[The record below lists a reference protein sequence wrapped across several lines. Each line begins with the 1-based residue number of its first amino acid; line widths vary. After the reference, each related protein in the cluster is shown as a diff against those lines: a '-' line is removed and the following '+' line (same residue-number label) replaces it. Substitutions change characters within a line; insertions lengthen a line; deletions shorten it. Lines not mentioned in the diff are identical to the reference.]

1 MRLVLFE
8 PDIPQNAGTLMRL
21 AAGLGVPV
29 DIIEPCGFLLDDRKL
44 RRAGMD
50 YIEQVDLVRHLSW
63 NAYKNKAQEG
73 RLVLLTTRAATP
85 YTAFA
90 FAPDDRIMVGRE
102 SAGVPDEV
110 HDAADARLVIPLR
123 PPARSLNVALSAAMV
138 LGEALR
144 QTVAQPDPSAD
155 TTRAAAQAAAQ
166 AAAGTAR
173 KEPP

>member
-21 AAGLGVPV
+21 AAGLGVPL
-29 DIIEPCGFLLDDRKL
+29 DLIEPCGFILDDRKL

-50 YIEQVDLVRHLSW
+50 YIDQLDLVRHSSW
-63 NAYKNKAQEG
+63 TAYRGSDQPG
-73 RLVLLTTRAATP
+73 RLVLLTTRGAVP
-85 YTAFA
+85 YTDFA

-110 HDAADARLVIPLR
+110 HESADARLVIPLK

-144 QTVAQPDPSAD
+144 QT
-155 TTRAAAQAAAQ
+155 AALL
-166 AAAGTAR
+166 R
-173 KEPP
+173 

>member
-21 AAGLGVPV
+21 AAGLGVPL
-29 DIIEPCGFLLDDRKL
+29 DLIEPCGFVLDDRKL

-50 YIEQVDLVRHLSW
+50 YIDQLDLVRHNSW
-63 NAYKNKAQEG
+63 SAYRNAAQPG
-73 RLVLLTTRAATP
+73 RLVLLTTRGAVP
-85 YTAFA
+85 YTDFA

-102 SAGVPDEV
+102 SAGVPEEV
-110 HDAADARLVIPLR
+110 HEAADARLVIPLK

-144 QTVAQPDPSAD
+144 QT
-155 TTRAAAQAAAQ
+155 AALV
-166 AAAGTAR
+166 R
-173 KEPP
+173 